1 MRLKSRASEVRA
13 WLLLNP
19 AHLALT
25 ELALASL
32 TQLIFE
38 ALLEVT
44 HAVVFREAS
53 EDLLLLLEPCLC
65 PLILFSVVVPLFFDF
80 IKL

>member
-1 MRLKSRASEVRA
+1 VRLKSRASEVSA

-19 AHLALT
+19 AQLALT

-38 ALLEVT
+38 ALIGFT
-44 HAVVFREAS
+44 HAVVFRKAS

-65 PLILFSVVVPLFFDF
+65 PLILFSVVVPLLLDF